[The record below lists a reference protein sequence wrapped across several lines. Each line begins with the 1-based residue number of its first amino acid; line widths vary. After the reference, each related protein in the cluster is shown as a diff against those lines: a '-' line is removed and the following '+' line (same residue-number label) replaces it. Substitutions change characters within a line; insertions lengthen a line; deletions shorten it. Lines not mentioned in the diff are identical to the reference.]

1 MGPITTDLRQ
11 TSAPASPGAA
21 FSLGTNFRG
30 CRPYTLQS
38 ANGAQHR
45 RGSSRVPL
53 RRLGT
58 AQVLVARSVGVVSAA
73 SRAISSVGSI
83 SSDGSSADTYCDST
97 AYGCSTIDTSS
108 INGSAVDAT
117 AIDARATNAGAIRE
131 GVS

>member
-1 MGPITTDLRQ
+1 MGPITTDLQ
-11 TSAPASPGAA
+11 QNLGAGIA
-21 FSLGTNFRG
+21 RGRFSLGTNFRG

-38 ANGAQHR
+38 ANAQHR
-45 RGSSRVPL
+45 RGRSPVPL

-83 SSDGSSADTYCDST
+83 SSDGSSADTYCHST